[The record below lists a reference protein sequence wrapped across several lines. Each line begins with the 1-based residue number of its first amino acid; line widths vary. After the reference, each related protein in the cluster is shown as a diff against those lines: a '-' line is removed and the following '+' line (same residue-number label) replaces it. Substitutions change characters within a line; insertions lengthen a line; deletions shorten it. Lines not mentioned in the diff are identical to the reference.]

1 MYTLADLD
9 TIALRGAVTLVR
21 VDFNVPLDD
30 GRVMD
35 DTRIRAAL
43 PTIDALTKAGA
54 RVVLMS
60 HCGRPKG
67 EPNPKYSLL
76 PAAKAL
82 SEVLGQEVGFAADC
96 VGPVAQTAI
105 DVLEPGRIC
114 LLQNLRYHPGETQ
127 NDPVFADALAQLGSV
142 YVDDAFGTAHRAHAS
157 VVGIPERLESRAA
170 GELLV
175 GEVSALSRL
184 LDSPQRPFAA
194 IVGGAKIDSKVGTVQ
209 NLLPR
214 LDVMI
219 LGGGMANTFLAARGH
234 DMAESLVEQDKIGVA
249 EAIMAEA
256 SERGIQVML
265 PTDLVVTGNLDSIGS
280 IETVAVDS
288 IPSDQMAVDIGP
300 TTRSSAGETISR
312 CRTILWNG
320 PMGVFESPPFD
331 QGTIAIAAA
340 VADCEGYS
348 VIGGG
353 ETVAA
358 AKQAGVISKFGHVS
372 TGGGASLEF
381 LAGKTLPGVA
391 VLEKSE

>member
-1 MYTLADLD
+1 
-9 TIALRGAVTLVR
+9 
-21 VDFNVPLDD
+21 
-30 GRVMD
+30 
-35 DTRIRAAL
+35 
-43 PTIDALTKAGA
+43 
-54 RVVLMS
+54 
-60 HCGRPKG
+60 
-67 EPNPKYSLL
+67 
-76 PAAKAL
+76 
-82 SEVLGQEVGFAADC
+82 
-96 VGPVAQTAI
+96 
-105 DVLEPGRIC
+105 
-114 LLQNLRYHPGETQ
+114 
-127 NDPVFADALAQLGSV
+127 
-142 YVDDAFGTAHRAHAS
+142 
-157 VVGIPERLESRAA
+157 
-170 GELLV
+170 
-175 GEVSALSRL
+175 
-184 LDSPQRPFAA
+184 
-194 IVGGAKIDSKVGTVQ
+194 
-209 NLLPR
+209 
-214 LDVMI
+214 
-219 LGGGMANTFLAARGH
+219 
-234 DMAESLVEQDKIGVA
+234 
-249 EAIMAEA
+249 MAEA

-312 CRTILWNG
+312 CRTVLWNG

-331 QGTIAIAAA
+331 QGTIAIAGA